1 MRNRILKVSAPVAL
15 SLAAAGVSLALP
27 DVADGRQ
34 INNTTRTNVN
44 RNVNHN
50 VNVNQNVNHNVN
62 VNQNVNVNR
71 HVDVDVDV
79 DDHWHPVAGVVAVAA
94 TAAVVGSVVHSV
106 PPSCVPVM
114 INGMTYQQCGSTWY
128 QPQYVGS
135 TVQYVVIAPPR

>member
-1 MRNRILKVSAPVAL
+1 MRNPILRKLSTPAAL
-15 SLAAAGVSLALP
+15 SLAAAGLSLAP
-27 DVADGRQ
+27 PEVADAARQ
-34 INNTTRTNVN
+34 INNTTRTSVN
-44 RNVNHN
+44 R
-50 VNVNQNVNHNVN
+50 NVNHNVN

-79 DDHWHPVAGVVAVAA
+79 DHGWNPVAGAVVATAAVAT